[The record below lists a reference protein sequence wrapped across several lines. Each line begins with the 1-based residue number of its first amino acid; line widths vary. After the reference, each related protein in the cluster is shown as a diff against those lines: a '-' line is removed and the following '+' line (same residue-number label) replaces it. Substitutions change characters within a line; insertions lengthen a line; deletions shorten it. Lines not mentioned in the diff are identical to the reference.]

1 MIPTKKSNRSVCEL
15 FRLMEFTDS
24 ALPVGGF
31 SFSCGVETATV
42 CGMIH
47 DEESLG
53 AYLLA
58 TARQVATCDGVAA
71 LAAHRAMLRRDW
83 RAFLAADRRI
93 GLFKTGDENRR
104 MSLRMGHKLGQLARH
119 ILPQKE
125 IDPWSEAVE
134 RGEIEGHHA
143 PMQGLLFALTG
154 ESEER
159 LFASLLYGAAT
170 QITGAA
176 LRLMR
181 IDHFATQRLL
191 YALGEE
197 VARLY
202 EELSPLEIEEMHL
215 FGPEREILASM
226 HEAGP
231 QRMFMN

>member
-1 MIPTKKSNRSVCEL
+1 MIPTEKSNRSVCEL
-15 FRLMEFTDS
+15 FRLMEFSDS

-31 SFSCGVETATV
+31 SFSCGVETATA

-53 AYLLA
+53 EYLLA

-71 LAAHRAMLRRDW
+71 LAAHRAILRQDW
-83 RAFLAADRRI
+83 EAFAAADHRI

-104 MSLRMGHKLGQLARH
+104 MSLRMGHKLGQLARQV
-119 ILPQKE
+119 LPQKE
-125 IDPWSEAVE
+125 IIKWSEAVK

-143 PMQGLLFALTG
+143 PMLGLLFALTG
-154 ESEER
+154 QNEEQ
-159 LFASLLYGAAT
+159 LFASLLYGTAS

-191 YALGEE
+191 YALGVEI
-197 VARLY
+197 ARLY
-202 EELSPLEIEEMHL
+202 EELSPLEMGEMHL

-226 HEAGP
+226 HEEGP